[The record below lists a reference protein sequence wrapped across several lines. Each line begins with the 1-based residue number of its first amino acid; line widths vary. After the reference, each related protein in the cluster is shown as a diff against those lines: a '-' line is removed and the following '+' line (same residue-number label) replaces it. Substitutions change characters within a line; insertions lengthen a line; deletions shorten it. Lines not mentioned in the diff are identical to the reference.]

1 MTRPRRLATLL
12 GAGLLLLAPVWGPLV
27 LRPFA
32 FFRVRRIELD
42 GVARLAP
49 ETVVAALG
57 LRADASVWDRLGPVE
72 GRLRTVPGV
81 LEARVGRRLPA
92 TLRVRVRE
100 VEPVALASGTA
111 GLVAVATD
119 GRPLPYDPA
128 RAPLDLPV
136 VQRAE
141 RPVVAALDAVREA
154 DPVFFA
160 EVVSARPGP
169 DGSVELDLEGG
180 GVVRLA
186 LPVDAA
192 VVQGV
197 AAVER
202 DLASRGRSWRELDGR
217 YSGWVVVRGSA
228 RGEARS

>member
-1 MTRPRRLATLL
+1 VKARRLGVLA
-12 GAGLLLLAPVWGPLV
+12 GAGLLVLAPLWGPAV

-42 GVARLAP
+42 GVTRLAP

-57 LRADASVWDRLGPVE
+57 LRAGASVWDRLGPLAA
-72 GRLRTVPGV
+72 RLRTVPGV
-81 LEARVGRRLPA
+81 LDAQVGRRLPG

-100 VEPVALASGTA
+100 VEPVALASGSA
-111 GLVAVATD
+111 GLVPVGTD
-119 GRPLPYDPA
+119 GRPLPYDPL
-128 RAPLDLPV
+128 RAPPDLPV

-141 RPVVAALDAVREA
+141 PPVVAALDAVRDA

-160 EVVSARPGP
+160 AVASARPGP
-169 DGSVELDLEGG
+169 GGSVELDLEGG

-192 VVQGV
+192 VVQAV

-202 DLASRGRSWRELDGR
+202 DLASRGTGWRELDGR
-217 YSGWVVVRGSA
+217 YTGWVVVRGSK